1 MTKKDLF
8 NEWERQEPLELDK
21 EKLGTAFSKVLKK
34 IDSVESVMENEKAH
48 RKSGSYVFRKVAIYS
63 SVAAAAVIC
72 VTLAFTSVSKKAYN
86 RGLYAHIQEMPV
98 NMTEYSTS
106 NGEIRRVTLPD
117 SSKVIL
123 NAGSVLICPERFGAG
138 GREVY
143 LSGEAVFDVT
153 GDTGRAF
160 VVKTSNLNVKVHGA
174 RFNVSAYSDSR
185 LVSATLCRGSI
196 SAMNNEGGAPV
207 TLVPGQKYTLDK
219 ESGQAS
225 VTEVNADEDTA
236 WLDGDLCF
244 RSESLHNI
252 VKTIERRY
260 GVRVYITTSKYDNDN
275 ITAKFVHG
283 ETLEELMTALC
294 KVTPGMSYRIV
305 NSNIYIR

>member
-1 MTKKDLF
+1 MTRKDLF

-123 NAGSVLICPERFGAG
+123 NAGSVLICR
-138 GREVY
+138 
-143 LSGEAVFDVT
+143 
-153 GDTGRAF
+153 
-160 VVKTSNLNVKVHGA
+160 N
-174 RFNVSAYSDSR
+174 
-185 LVSATLCRGSI
+185 C
-196 SAMNNEGGAPV
+196 
-207 TLVPGQKYTLDK
+207 
-219 ESGQAS
+219 SGQ
-225 VTEVNADEDTA
+225 
-236 WLDGDLCF
+236 
-244 RSESLHNI
+244 
-252 VKTIERRY
+252 
-260 GVRVYITTSKYDNDN
+260 
-275 ITAKFVHG
+275 
-283 ETLEELMTALC
+283 EEGRCT
-294 KVTPGMSYRIV
+294 
-305 NSNIYIR
+305 

>member
-1 MTKKDLF
+1 
-8 NEWERQEPLELDK
+8 
-21 EKLGTAFSKVLKK
+21 
-34 IDSVESVMENEKAH
+34 MENEKAH

-63 SVAAAAVIC
+63 SVAAAAVVC

-86 RGLYAHIQEMPV
+86 RGFYAHIQEMPV

-160 VVKTSNLNVKVHGA
+160 VVKTSNLNVKVHGT

-207 TLVPGQKYTLDK
+207 RHVVDGIHNPRETKVGVKVLLGQRLIRKIPVGKIQMRLPGLGPIYGHIRCHPEQVSADPCDIHKRVADK
-219 ESGQAS
+219 
-225 VTEVNADEDTA
+225 
-236 WLDGDLCF
+236 
-244 RSESLHNI
+244 
-252 VKTIERRY
+252 
-260 GVRVYITTSKYDNDN
+260 
-275 ITAKFVHG
+275 
-283 ETLEELMTALC
+283 
-294 KVTPGMSYRIV
+294 P
-305 NSNIYIR
+305 

>member
-1 MTKKDLF
+1 
-8 NEWERQEPLELDK
+8 
-21 EKLGTAFSKVLKK
+21 
-34 IDSVESVMENEKAH
+34 MENEKAH

-160 VVKTSNLNVKVHGA
+160 VVKTSNLNVKVHGT

-196 SAMNNEGGAPV
+196 SAMNNEGARRSGMWLTA
-207 TLVPGQKYTLDK
+207 YTILAKRRSRQGSPRSAADT
-219 ESGQAS
+219 EDPRRQDPDAS
-225 VTEVNADEDTA
+225 SWTWINL
-236 WLDGDLCF
+236 WPY
-244 RSESLHNI
+244 SL
-252 VKTIERRY
+252 
-260 GVRVYITTSKYDNDN
+260 S
-275 ITAKFVHG
+275 
-283 ETLEELMTALC
+283 
-294 KVTPGMSYRIV
+294 S
-305 NSNIYIR
+305 

>member
-1 MTKKDLF
+1 MTRKDLF

-160 VVKTSNLNVKVHGA
+160 VVKTSNLNVKVHGT

-207 TLVPGQKYTLDK
+207 RHVVDGIHNPRETKVGVKVLLGQRLIRKISVGKIQMRLPGLGPIYGHIRCHPEQVGADPCDIHKRVADKPQPHKHTLCDIL
-219 ESGQAS
+219 
-225 VTEVNADEDTA
+225 
-236 WLDGDLCF
+236 
-244 RSESLHNI
+244 RI
-252 VKTIERRY
+252 IIR
-260 GVRVYITTSKYDNDN
+260 
-275 ITAKFVHG
+275 
-283 ETLEELMTALC
+283 LE
-294 KVTPGMSYRIV
+294 K
-305 NSNIYIR
+305 

>member
-1 MTKKDLF
+1 M
-8 NEWERQEPLELDK
+8 
-21 EKLGTAFSKVLKK
+21 
-34 IDSVESVMENEKAH
+34 
-48 RKSGSYVFRKVAIYS
+48 
-63 SVAAAAVIC
+63 AAAAVIC

-160 VVKTSNLNVKVHGA
+160 VVKTSNLNVKVHGT

-196 SAMNNEGGAPV
+196 SAMSLIFDRNSYKSRVMFALLTRSYACGDYKVVEMGG
-207 TLVPGQKYTLDK
+207 LRL
-219 ESGQAS
+219 
-225 VTEVNADEDTA
+225 
-236 WLDGDLCF
+236 
-244 RSESLHNI
+244 
-252 VKTIERRY
+252 
-260 GVRVYITTSKYDNDN
+260 
-275 ITAKFVHG
+275 
-283 ETLEELMTALC
+283 
-294 KVTPGMSYRIV
+294 
-305 NSNIYIR
+305 

>member
-1 MTKKDLF
+1 MTRKDLF

-72 VTLAFTSVSKKAYN
+72 VTLAFTSVSKKACN

-123 NAGSVLICPERFGAG
+123 NAGSVLICPELFGAG

-160 VVKTSNLNVKVHGA
+160 VVKTSNLNVKVHGT

-196 SAMNNEGGAPV
+196 SAMNNEGGALVRHVVDGIHNPRETKVGVKVLLGQRLIRKIPV
-207 TLVPGQKYTLDK
+207 GKIQMRLPGL
-219 ESGQAS
+219 GP
-225 VTEVNADEDTA
+225 
-236 WLDGDLCF
+236 
-244 RSESLHNI
+244 I
-252 VKTIERRY
+252 Y
-260 GVRVYITTSKYDNDN
+260 G
-275 ITAKFVHG
+275 
-283 ETLEELMTALC
+283 
-294 KVTPGMSYRIV
+294 
-305 NSNIYIR
+305 YIRCHPEQVGADPCDIHKRVADKP

>member
-1 MTKKDLF
+1 MTRKDLF
-8 NEWERQEPLELDK
+8 NEWEKQAPLDLDK
-21 EKLGTAFSKVLKK
+21 ERLDTDFSKVMNK
-34 IDSVESVMENEKAH
+34 IDSAETVIENERRH
-48 RKSGSYVFRKVAIYS
+48 RKSGQSVFRKVAIYS
-63 SVAAAAVIC
+63 SVAAVVVAC
-72 VTLAFTSVSKKAYN
+72 VTLAFTTVSKKAYN

-98 NMTEYSTS
+98 NMMEYSTS

-117 SSKVIL
+117 SSEVIL
-123 NAGSVLICPERFGAG
+123 NAGSVLICPERFGSE

-153 GDTGRAF
+153 GDPERTF
-160 VVKTSNLNVKVHGA
+160 VVKTSRLNVKVHGT
-174 RFNVSAYSDSR
+174 RFNVSAYNDSR

-196 SAMNNEGGAPV
+196 SAMNNDGGTPV

-219 ESGQAS
+219 ENGQSS
-225 VTEVNADEDTA
+225 VTDVNTEEDTA
-236 WLDGDLCF
+236 WMDGDLCF

-294 KVTPGMSYRIV
+294 KVTPGMSYRII
-305 NSNIYIR
+305 NSNIYIK

>member
-1 MTKKDLF
+1 MTRKDLF

-72 VTLAFTSVSKKAYN
+72 VTLAFTSVSKKANN

-153 GDTGRAF
+153 GDTDGLSLSRPQ
-160 VVKTSNLNVKVHGA
+160 TSTSRCTGPDSTYLPTVTAVWSARPCAGA
-174 RFNVSAYSDSR
+174 ASR
-185 LVSATLCRGSI
+185 
-196 SAMNNEGGAPV
+196 P
-207 TLVPGQKYTLDK
+207 
-219 ESGQAS
+219 
-225 VTEVNADEDTA
+225 
-236 WLDGDLCF
+236 
-244 RSESLHNI
+244 
-252 VKTIERRY
+252 
-260 GVRVYITTSKYDNDN
+260 
-275 ITAKFVHG
+275 
-283 ETLEELMTALC
+283 
-294 KVTPGMSYRIV
+294 
-305 NSNIYIR
+305 

>member
-160 VVKTSNLNVKVHGA
+160 VVKTSNLNVKVHGT

-225 VTEVNADEDTA
+225 VTKVNADEDTA

-260 GVRVYITTSKYDNDN
+260 GVRV
-275 ITAKFVHG
+275 
-283 ETLEELMTALC
+283 
-294 KVTPGMSYRIV
+294 
-305 NSNIYIR
+305 